1 MSRTPLDATTSYYRT
16 VPGVDALR
24 FILAFTQRLWPA
36 LATRAARRL
45 FLTPLPPKWL
55 VRRQHTG
62 SQWQVRQWPF
72 EGATVTLHERA
83 GDGPTVLLAH
93 GWGGHAGQMGALAAA
108 LAEAGMRPV
117 IMEMPAH
124 GQSAGLTSS
133 LPQFARAIEYVA
145 GKLGQ
150 GGQPVEVLLAHS
162 LGATAAAY
170 AAARNLPLARLV
182 LVAPAASPV
191 GYTHLFAK
199 VFGLSERTRAGM
211 QRSIEAREGVLMH
224 HFEAAMV
231 GARIRLPTLVVHDRN
246 DVINPF
252 SDGEAFAGAVPNAQ
266 LMATEGLGHRAILK
280 DAAVVARVLAFV
292 RGGRDARALE
302 SVSAQ

>member
-24 FILAFTQRLWPA
+24 VMLAFTQRLWPA

-55 VRRQHTG
+55 VRRQR
-62 SQWQVRQWPF
+62 QDPAWQLRHFPF
-72 EGATVTLHERA
+72 EGATVTLHARA

-117 IMEMPAH
+117 ILEMPGH
-124 GQSAGLTSS
+124 GRSAGLSSS

-145 GKLGQ
+145 ARLGEE
-150 GGQPVEVLLAHS
+150 GQPVTVLLAHS

-211 QRSIEAREGVLMH
+211 QHGIEAREGVLMH
-224 HFEAAMV
+224 HFEAPMV

-246 DVINPF
+246 DTINPF
-252 SDGEAFAGAVPNAQ
+252 SDGEAFAGAVPGAQ

-280 DAAVVARVLAFV
+280 DAAVAARVLAFV
-292 RGGRDARALE
+292 RGARAPGA
-302 SVSAQ
+302 VSNQ